1 MSLPPIFLFQ
11 GFPGPVGDP
20 GPKGSRVS
28 AFWLAPYRWSMSG
41 HHHNRSLWVAGISGL
56 LEGLGLWQPLNS
68 ICLGLPKEALH
79 VGSPRREVEKVLGM
93 LNREMEVETQW
104 TWVSVGMGSSVYDA
118 CQHAVHAK
126 MLLRLDSGVLK
137 WGLLS
142 LKKCSASR
150 SHGCQAGQILSDMSS
165 PEPKLLIPW

>member
-1 MSLPPIFLFQ
+1 MDITGPSMGCWDIRAVRGAGAMATTELHLP
-11 GFPGPVGDP
+11 
-20 GPKGSRVS
+20 RT
-28 AFWLAPYRWSMSG
+28 A
-41 HHHNRSLWVAGISGL
+41 
-56 LEGLGLWQPLNS
+56 
-68 ICLGLPKEALH
+68 KEALH

-104 TWVSVGMGSSVYDA
+104 TWVSVGMGSSVHDA

-150 SHGCQAGQILSDMSS
+150 SHGCQSGQVLSDMSS